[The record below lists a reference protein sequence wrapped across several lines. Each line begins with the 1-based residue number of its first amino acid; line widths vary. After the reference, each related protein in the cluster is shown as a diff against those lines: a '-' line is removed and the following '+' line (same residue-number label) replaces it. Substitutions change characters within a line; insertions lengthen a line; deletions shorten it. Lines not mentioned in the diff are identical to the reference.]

1 MTDDA
6 SSHPRL
12 PLLVAV
18 TGHRDMVADE
28 LAGIRAAVSRCLT
41 ELISRYPERELVVM
55 TALAAGADQL
65 AADVA
70 HEAGCRVFAV
80 LPMNAEIYRTDFAA
94 TDELAAFDAHLK
106 KADTVIELPP
116 APGASESEI
125 AAAGPARDTQYARL
139 GVYLAAHC
147 HVLIAVWDGKPPQH
161 VGGTGHVV
169 QFHHDD
175 VMPGHTGSVFA
186 TRQMLIDDESDLV
199 FHIVC
204 SRDRED
210 GKPAPGLQPL
220 ETTWFTKDPA
230 QPRNPQLPQ
239 QHLDIFAHSATFSR
253 DVAREQDYIRRNAY
267 PLADAAALATLPPG
281 AANIDYWHRAADA
294 LASLYQRKVIRTLKL
309 THALAFLMG
318 ACFILYADVQT
329 ERLFMLGFLGLFGLA
344 LALGLT
350 AKRGDWARKYLDYR
364 ALAEGLRVQFYWA
377 VAGVRDEND
386 SRFTHDNFL
395 RTQDPSLGWI
405 RNVMRVAG
413 LHVDARPAAEIRHV
427 DFVIREW
434 IGDANSG
441 QLGYFEKRASER
453 TARHRI
459 TERLERL
466 SLAISAAMVGFFVIA
481 GGWLP
486 DAWTGVLLAVMGGL
500 LLAYGIREG
509 YAYAIAEKELIKQYT
524 FMWKLFA
531 SAGVRLKAADDDEE
545 KRQILRALGRAALD
559 EHSEWLVMQR
569 SRTVEG
575 SEVWRMSN

>member
-6 SSHPRL
+6 SAPPRL

-18 TGHRDMVADE
+18 TGHRDLVAHERDGIKAAITDCLAE
-28 LAGIRAAVSRCLT
+28 LT
-41 ELISRYPERELVVM
+41 SRYPEREIVAM

-65 AADVA
+65 AADA
-70 HEAGCRVFAV
+70 ARDAGCRVYAV
-80 LPMNAEIYRTDFAA
+80 LPMGTENYRNDFAGPEERA
-94 TDELAAFDAHLK
+94 NFDARLAS
-106 KADTVIELPP
+106 ADAVFELPP
-116 APGASESEI
+116 APGASETEI
-125 AAAGPARDTQYARL
+125 AVAGPARDAQYARL

-161 VGGTGHVV
+161 IGGTGHVV

-175 VMPGHTGSVFA
+175 VMPGHTGTVFA

-204 SRDRED
+204 SRDRD
-210 GKPAPGLQPL
+210 NGGPALGLKPL
-220 ETTWFTKDPA
+220 ETTWYTKDPD
-230 QPRNPQLPQ
+230 QPRSPALPQ
-239 QHLDIFAHSATFSR
+239 QHVDIFAHSATFSR
-253 DVAREQDYIRRNAY
+253 DVKREQDYIARHAY
-267 PLADAAALATLPPG
+267 PLADPEALESLPAG
-281 AANIDYWHRAADA
+281 VAEIDYWHRAADA
-294 LASLYQRKVIRTLKL
+294 LASLYQRKVIRTLRL

-344 LALGLT
+344 IALGV
-350 AKRGDWARKYLDYR
+350 AARRGDWARKYLDYR

-386 SRFTHDNFL
+386 ARFTHDNFL

-413 LHVDARPAAEIRHV
+413 LQVDAHPSSGVGHM

-434 IGDANSG
+434 IGDARSG
-441 QLGYFEKRASER
+441 QLGYFERRASER

-466 SLAISAAMVGFFVIA
+466 SLATSVAMVGFFVVA

-486 DAWTGVLLAVMGGL
+486 DLWTGVLLAAMGAL

-509 YAYAIAEKELIKQYT
+509 YAYAVAEKELIKQYT
-524 FMWKLFA
+524 FMWRLFA
-531 SAGVRLKAADDDEE
+531 SAGVRLKSTDDNEE

-569 SRTVEG
+569 SRAVES

>member
-1 MTDDA
+1 MTDIA
-6 SSHPRL
+6 SAPPRL
-12 PLLVAV
+12 PLHVAV
-18 TGHRDMVADE
+18 TGHRDLVAGERDGIKAAITNCISE
-28 LAGIRAAVSRCLT
+28 LS
-41 ELISRYPERELVVM
+41 ERYPEREVVIM
-55 TALAAGADQL
+55 SALAAGADQL
-65 AADVA
+65 SADAAR
-70 HEAGCRVFAV
+70 EAGCRVYAV
-80 LPMNAEIYRTDFAA
+80 LPMDAEKYRADFQS
-94 TDELAAFDAHLK
+94 TDELKAFEDRLARADAI
-106 KADTVIELPP
+106 IELPF
-116 APGASESEI
+116 AKGTTEAAI
-125 AAAGPARDTQYARL
+125 AQAGPARDTQYARL

-147 HVLIAVWDGKPPQH
+147 HVLIAVWDGKPAQH
-161 VGGTGHVV
+161 IGGTGHVV

-175 VMPGHTGSVFA
+175 VMPGHTGTVFA

-204 SRDRED
+204 SRDRD
-210 GKPAPGLQPL
+210 NGAPAAGLEPL
-220 ETTWFTKDPA
+220 ETAWFTKDA
-230 QPRNPQLPQ
+230 DQPRSPTLPQ
-239 QHLDIFAHSATFSR
+239 QHLDIFANSATFSR
-253 DVAREQDYIRRNAY
+253 DVAREHAYIQRHAH
-267 PLADAAALATLPPG
+267 PLADPAALETLPAG
-281 AANIDYWHRAADA
+281 AADIDYWHRAADA
-294 LASLYQRKVIRTLKL
+294 LATLYQRKVIRTLKA

-344 LALGLT
+344 ITLGLT

-377 VAGVRDEND
+377 VAGVRDENV

-413 LHVDARPAAEIRHV
+413 LQTDARPAAEITHLE
-427 DFVIREW
+427 FVIREW
-434 IGDANSG
+434 IGDARSG
-441 QLGYFEKRASER
+441 QLGYFERRASER

-466 SLAISAAMVGFFVIA
+466 SLATSVAMVGFFVVA

-486 DAWTGVLLAVMGGL
+486 DIWTGVLLAVMGAL

-509 YAYAIAEKELIKQYT
+509 YAYAVAEKELIKQYT
-524 FMWKLFA
+524 FMWRLFA
-531 SAGVRLKAADDDEE
+531 SAGVRLKATDNDEE

-559 EHSEWLVMQR
+559 EHGEWLVMQR
-569 SRTVEG
+569 SRSVES

>member
-1 MTDDA
+1 MIDDA
-6 SSHPRL
+6 SAPPRL

-18 TGHRDMVADE
+18 TGHRDLVTEE
-28 LAGIRAAVSRCLT
+28 LPGIRAAVTRCLT
-41 ELISRYPERELVVM
+41 ELISRYPEREVVVM

-70 HEAGCRVFAV
+70 HQAGCRVIAV
-80 LPMNAEIYRTDFAA
+80 LPMDTQNYRRDFP
-94 TDELAAFDAHLK
+94 TPDELAAFDSRLAA
-106 KADTVIELPP
+106 ADGVIELPP
-116 APGASESEI
+116 ASNSEI
-125 AAAGPARDTQYARL
+125 TIAGPARDAQYARL
-139 GVYLAAHC
+139 GVFLAAHC
-147 HVLIAVWDGKPPQH
+147 HVLIAMWDGKPPQQT
-161 VGGTGHVV
+161 GGTGHVV

-175 VMPGHTGSVFA
+175 VMPGHTGTVFA

-199 FHIVC
+199 FHIAC
-204 SRDRED
+204 SRDRDNGE
-210 GKPAPGLQPL
+210 PVQGLQPL
-220 ETTWFTKDPA
+220 ETSWFTKDPVT
-230 QPRNPQLPQ
+230 PRSPVLPQ

-253 DVAREQDYIRRNAY
+253 DVMRERDYIDRNAY
-267 PLADAAALATLPPG
+267 PLAAADALESLPAG
-281 AANIDYWHRAADA
+281 AADIDYWHRAADA
-294 LASLYQRKVIRTLKL
+294 LASLYQRKVIRTLRM

-344 LALGLT
+344 IVLGF
-350 AKRGDWARKYLDYR
+350 AARRGDWARKYLDYR

-413 LHVDARPAAEIRHV
+413 LRVNARPAAKIRHL

-434 IGDANSG
+434 IGDENSG

-459 TERLERL
+459 TQRLERL
-466 SLAISAAMVGFFVIA
+466 SLATSVAMVGFFVVA

-486 DAWTGVLLAVMGGL
+486 DAWTGVLLAAMGGL

-509 YAYAIAEKELIKQYT
+509 YAYAIAEKELIKQYA

-531 SAGVRLKAADDDEE
+531 SAGVRLKATDNDKE

-569 SRTVEG
+569 SRTVES